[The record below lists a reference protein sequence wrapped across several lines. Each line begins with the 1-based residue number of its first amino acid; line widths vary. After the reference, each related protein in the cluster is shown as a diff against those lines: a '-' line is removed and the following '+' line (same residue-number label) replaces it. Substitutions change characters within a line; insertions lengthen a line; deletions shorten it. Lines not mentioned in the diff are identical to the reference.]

1 MINFMQYK
9 RLIIVTL
16 VTLSLAF
23 NVFLA
28 VQYTLLKLELQNITT
43 QLLSRKTDEKAL
55 LFTKLFV
62 DKFLIGQGTVDFE
75 DRLKLE
81 NAVRDINDPEIF
93 KQWQKFTASSDDRQ
107 AQLATGELFNLLL
120 NRMEK

>member
-1 MINFMQYK
+1 MQYK